1 MKKRT
6 LGQNGLEVSAF
17 GYGCMGLSSAYGRP
31 QPREAGLSIIRA
43 AFERGVNF
51 FDTAESYGP
60 FVNEELGADIHVQGQ
75 RLPDGLLALSGV
87 EAPPK
92 S

>member
-6 LGQNGLEVSAF
+6 LGQNGLEVSAL

-51 FDTAESYGP
+51 FDTAEAYGP
-60 FVNEELGADIHVQGQ
+60 FVNEELVG
-75 RLPDGLLALSGV
+75 
-87 EAPPK
+87 EAVAPRFVIRW
-92 S
+92 